1 MTTIEELELF
11 CKHAYESENS
21 EIRSRAEQ
29 ACLSLS
35 DTVNGFEMSRLLL
48 ERGNSH
54 YSQLVAISTMS
65 KLLNKNQIDL
75 SVDQRLE
82 IRNMCLNY
90 LIQRDGLADFVVRA
104 IVGLICRITKLGWL
118 DTNKEECFIFRE
130 MIEPLMDMIKSGQ
143 PKPMLIS
150 VQILYSLVYEFNQSY
165 EGEITRS
172 TIVMRKIANN
182 FRENQLYTI
191 FLTSIELLGKM
202 SSNIKSLN
210 LYDNLQHAIV
220 QYSLKLT
227 LACLSYDFIGTC
239 GGEEVSD
246 DMMSVQVPTNWRQA
260 FLSPSD
266 TPDPVP
272 LFFRLYESLPA
283 SLGNLALACLVQAAS
298 FRRSFFNNNE
308 RQLFLGQLVSGV
320 CDILCT
326 AGGGGGNGGGA
337 GGGAL
342 QEASCYH
349 ELCRLVCRLKSN
361 FQLGELVALPG
372 YTRFI
377 ELLAQFTVRSLE
389 SGDSD
394 SGNSQH
400 YLLLTWQR
408 LVASLPYLRCSQP
421 HLLDTHCPTVLDA
434 YVRSRMRSALQLPQD
449 SNAGNSGGNTNSTG
463 SNGPWG
469 DLEDAVS
476 VPQELEAVAVL
487 SRCQYGLSVSRLVA
501 LFDDIAARFATEGSS
516 NAVSRLRELCWLVL
530 LMGACISGR
539 IGCAGSSDDNDR
551 LDGELVARVLQLA
564 GMIDTDCV
572 ASNAHLLQA
581 LAGLEVAVLAFL
593 DQIRRVY
600 LCGESC
606 IRAVRLYEVLQQRIA
621 ISDDNALL
629 ETLVQKILVNLRCW
643 GGLSRP
649 VISRSLAL
657 LHELSLGTVAK
668 RLMKLPVVISLL
680 ESHSPLQLPFL
691 MHSCQDPQQVAFGSA
706 ATVATGGGNNG
717 GTVNSS
723 NSASNDMYRHNAVQL
738 TTNVTGA
745 SSNPRTCFYAS
756 LTRLFLLSP
765 RADEPAVFLGFMAP
779 LTHACDSLTQALMTA
794 TGGGSGASSGGGGG
808 SGQSQVTVG
817 QQQVT
822 NSSKLAL
829 LALIR
834 DVRGVA
840 TACHSKCSFQALFD
854 WLYPA
859 MLSHLLV
866 AIDLW
871 GPTEQCGLSLGC
883 LKLAGELSLSRN
895 NRLQPQVASPSGEL
909 MFRVCSRIL
918 ICYGDK
924 INHERLS
931 SIRSNKTQYLLYI
944 KEATACIDI
953 LRNLLTGN
961 YVNLG
966 AFALYADDSLEKCLH
981 IFLQLMVS
989 IPPDDMM
996 AYPKLA
1002 RSYYCLADS
1011 LTQDH
1016 LIWLG
1021 TQQPE
1026 MILYFVNTI
1035 CDGLISTSLAV
1046 SSSCCSSLDNVVSF
1060 LLRLAQSQL
1069 VSNNSIKPC
1078 HPNQSNL
1085 HLSDNV
1091 RASIDHFLMTSQ
1103 HLDRRES
1110 ESREKYCRLM
1120 ESSSGQLTA
1129 ILSRSMENLFQ
1140 ALMQPECKN
1149 QWAMSRPL
1157 LGLILLNNKA
1167 FEDLQ
1172 QCYTSSASQESL
1184 KNSFEKL
1191 MEDVNCSLS
1200 IRNRDKFTQNLNTFR
1215 HNLNGSNKLNVDY
1228 HSSNSIE
1235 MIA

>member
-1 MTTIEELELF
+1 MQREE
-11 CKHAYESENS
+11 
-21 EIRSRAEQ
+21 
-29 ACLSLS
+29 
-35 DTVNGFEMSRLLL
+35 
-48 ERGNSH
+48 
-54 YSQLVAISTMS
+54 
-65 KLLNKNQIDL
+65 
-75 SVDQRLE
+75 
-82 IRNMCLNY
+82 
-90 LIQRDGLADFVVRA
+90 LADFVVRA

-118 DTNKEECFIFRE
+118 DTNKEENFVFRQV
-130 MIEPLMDMIKSGQ
+130 IEPMMEMIKSGQ
-143 PKPMLIS
+143 PKPMLIA

-165 EGEITRS
+165 EVSISIGDAAAATADIDIIALQGEITRS

-182 FRENQLYTI
+182 FRENQLYSI
-191 FLTSIELLGKM
+191 FITSVELLGKM
-202 SSNIKSLN
+202 SNNIKSLN
-210 LYDNLQHAIV
+210 LYDNMQHSIV

-227 LACLSYDFIGTC
+227 LSCLSYDFIGTC

-266 TPDPVP
+266 IPDPVP
-272 LFFRLYESLPA
+272 LFFRLYENLPA
-283 SLGNLALACLVQAAS
+283 SLGHLALACLVQAAS

-308 RQLFLGQLVSGV
+308 RQIFLGQLVNGV
-320 CDILCT
+320 CDILSR
-326 AGGGGGNGGGA
+326 N
-337 GGGAL
+337 GGAL
-342 QEASCYH
+342 DDASCYH

-361 FQLGELVALPG
+361 FQLGELVTLTG
-372 YTRFI
+372 YSRFI

-389 SGDSD
+389 AGDSD
-394 SGNSQH
+394 SSNSQH

-421 HLLDTHCPTVLDA
+421 HLLDTHCPIVLDA
-434 YVRSRMRSALQLPQD
+434 YVRSRMRAAVSQD
-449 SNAGNSGGNTNSTG
+449 

-487 SRCQYGLSVSRLVA
+487 SRCQYGLSVSRLVT
-501 LFDDIAARFATEGSS
+501 LFDETAARFSTEGSQ
-516 NAVSRLRELCWLVL
+516 NAITRLRELCWLVL

-564 GMIDTDCV
+564 GMIDTECLG
-572 ASNAHLLQA
+572 SNAHLIQA

-606 IRAVRLYEVLQQRIA
+606 IRAVRLYEVLQQRIT
-621 ISDDNALL
+621 IGDDNALL
-629 ETLVQKILVNLRCW
+629 ETLIQKILVNLRCW
-643 GGLSRP
+643 AGLSKP

-657 LHELSLGTVAK
+657 LHELSLGAVAK

-680 ESHSPLQLPFL
+680 ENHSPMQLPFL
-691 MHSCQDPQQVAFGSA
+691 MHSCQDPQQVAFG
-706 ATVATGGGNNG
+706 TGSMPSNHSIGGSSGSGGISGGIGNG
-717 GTVNSS
+717 
-723 NSASNDMYRHNAVQL
+723 DLYRHNAVQL
-738 TTNVTGA
+738 TTNITGA

-765 RADEPAVFLGFMAP
+765 HAEEPAVFLGFMGP
-779 LTHACDSLTQALMTA
+779 LTHACDSLTQALTNVTTSSNSNQQAA
-794 TGGGSGASSGGGGG
+794 T
-808 SGQSQVTVG
+808 
-817 QQQVT
+817 
-822 NSSKLAL
+822 SKLAL

-871 GPTEQCGLSLGC
+871 GPTEPCGLVLGC

-918 ICYGDK
+918 ICYGEK
-924 INHERLS
+924 ITHERLA

-944 KEATACIDI
+944 KETTACIDI

-966 AFALYADDSLEKCLH
+966 AFALYADDSLEKCLL

-989 IPPDDMM
+989 IPPADMM

-1035 CDGLISTSLAV
+1035 CDGLTSTSLTV
-1046 SSSCCSSLDNVVSF
+1046 SSSCCSSLDNIASF
-1060 LLRLAQSQL
+1060 LLRLAQSQV
-1069 VSNNSIKPC
+1069 VSNNAIKPS
-1078 HPNQSNL
+1078 HPNSANM

-1091 RASIDHFLMTSQ
+1091 RGSIDHFLMTSQ
-1103 HLDRRES
+1103 HLSRRES
-1110 ESREKYCRLM
+1110 ESRDKYCMMM
-1120 ESSSGQLTA
+1120 ESSTGQLNTM
-1129 ILSRSMENLFQ
+1129 LSRSMENLFQ

-1172 QCYTSSASQESL
+1172 QCYLSAGSPETMKS
-1184 KNSFEKL
+1184 SFEKL

-1215 HNLNGSNKLNVDY
+1215 HNLNGSNKLNIDY
-1228 HSSNSIE
+1228 HSSNSVE